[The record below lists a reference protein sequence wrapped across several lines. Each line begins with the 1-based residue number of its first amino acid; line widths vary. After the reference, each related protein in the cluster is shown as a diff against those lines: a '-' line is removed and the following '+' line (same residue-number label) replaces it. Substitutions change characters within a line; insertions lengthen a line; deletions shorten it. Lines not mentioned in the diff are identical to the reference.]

1 MLTWHSQGYYAFL
14 SKNCNLVE
22 MSFGGIMK
30 EIKYFNGTYYQGNL
44 SDNNAQAICDLLDG
58 NTCVT
63 DLKHMI
69 TNLPYHV
76 IQDIIDRYE
85 TDENAM
91 GFVKEG
97 TFPLDKNLY
106 PGTLRDEQ
114 TVGVAF
120 MYLNGSCLL
129 GDEVGLG
136 KTVQV
141 AGFMNVVRQEFASRG
156 KHFSALFLSEKT
168 SVEQIRSKLIQF
180 TGEYVGLLHA
190 GTHDVMEDFAAHRDA
205 GSDYSVVATHAALD
219 SNVFLESISKHPFD
233 VLILD
238 ETAIL
243 RNKNTSTYYNARALS
258 SLFKHIIALNA
269 TPVELTPTDIYN
281 QLDIIDPTLLPT
293 RTEFESTFCKKR
305 RVSMYRNE
313 IVGYKNEDIFRK
325 AVSLRYLAR
334 TRADLGGSYED
345 NEYKI
350 VVAPLSS
357 QQKVLMKKTSL
368 HQMCSDYPTG
378 VSRRIPYTAE
388 TCGKVKVLLD
398 LLKECEAKIGKA
410 LVYVKYKECQAELKS
425 MIEAAGYSCAI
436 INGEVSGKNRGRII
450 DDANS
455 GMYDVVLTNIYRA
468 YDLPN
473 FVNCIFYTVDP
484 NPQKMVQ
491 FEGRITRDV
500 DVIGK
505 RVYLIFS
512 EGIEMEVLKKLQER
526 ISASRAFTTTGRS
539 LVSDAIVNRD
549 NVDRKDEEDDTHT
562 LSMEQLQRILY
573 PQMFK
578 DT

>member
-1 MLTWHSQGYYAFL
+1 
-14 SKNCNLVE
+14 
-22 MSFGGIMK
+22 MK
-30 EIKYFNGTYYQGNL
+30 EVKYFNGTYYQGNL

-63 DLKHMI
+63 DLRHVI
-69 TNLPYHV
+69 TDLPYHV
-76 IQDIIDRYE
+76 IQDVIDRYE

-97 TFPLDKNLY
+97 TFPVDKTKY

-114 TVGVAF
+114 TIGVAF

-141 AGFMNVVRQEFASRG
+141 AGFMNVVRQEFAARG

-180 TGEYVGLLHA
+180 TGEFVGLLHS
-190 GTHDVMEDFAAHRDA
+190 GEQPVMQKFAATRDA
-205 GSDYSVVATHAALD
+205 GSDYSVVATHAALS
-219 SNVFLESISKHPFD
+219 SNIFLESIAKHPFD
-233 VLILD
+233 VLIID

-243 RNKNTSTYYNARALS
+243 RNKGTSTYYNAQALT

-281 QLDIIDPTLLPT
+281 QLDIVDPTLLPA
-293 RTEFESTFCKKR
+293 RSEFESTFCKKKR
-305 RVSMYRNE
+305 TNMYKTD
-313 IVGYKNEDIFRK
+313 IIGYKNEDIFRK

-334 TRADLGGSYED
+334 TRADLGGAYED

-357 QQKVLMKKTSL
+357 QQKTLMKKTSL

-378 VSRRIPYTAE
+378 VSRRIPYNAD

-398 LLKECEAKIGKA
+398 LLAECDTKLNKT
-410 LVYVKYKECQAELKS
+410 LVYVKYKECQAELKA
-425 MIEAAGYSCAI
+425 MIEAKGYSCAV
-436 INGEVSGKNRGRII
+436 INGEVSGKKRGKII
-450 DDANS
+450 EDANS

-473 FVNCIFYTVDP
+473 FVNCIFYTVDS
-484 NPQKMVQ
+484 NPQNMVQ

-505 RVYLIFS
+505 RVFLIFS
-512 EGIEMEVLKKLQER
+512 EGIEMDVLKRLQDR

-549 NVDRKDEEDDTHT
+549 SVDRRDENDPSIV
-562 LSMEQLQRILY
+562 LSMEELQRILY
-573 PQMFK
+573 PYLFEGK
-578 DT
+578 